1 MNNYDIIRLVI
12 NKRKREFVNNQMKK
26 TYKNTYLTLLN
37 EEIEYVKESILGH
50 VSWVEKT
57 SDEIKRKLEREDYSI
72 TFPLNSLGEYQREPV
87 LAEQEIV
94 RLSTLVKAKRDY
106 LNVLRWKREKKDEN
120 LSVVNE

>member
-57 SDEIKRKLEREDYSI
+57 SVEIKRKLEREDYSI

-106 LNVLRWKREKKDEN
+106 LNVLRWKREKKEGK
-120 LSVVNE
+120 